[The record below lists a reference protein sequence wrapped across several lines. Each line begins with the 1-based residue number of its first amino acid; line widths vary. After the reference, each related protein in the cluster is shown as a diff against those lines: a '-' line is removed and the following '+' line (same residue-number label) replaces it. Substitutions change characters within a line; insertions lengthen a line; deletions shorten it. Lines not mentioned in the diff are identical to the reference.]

1 MKIFT
6 FIISILLVS
15 FIISENCDKEEGVSS
30 QKDCKDLTVSKDG
43 NHCCFVKSTYTEDG
57 KTEDFKGCEEYTKE
71 VYDIMKDYVDEAKK
85 KAKDAGDKD
94 YSLSID
100 CASSYLQYYLAS
112 LLLLIIL

>member
-1 MKIFT
+1 MKIIT

-15 FIISENCDKEEGVSS
+15 FIISEDCDKEEGVSS
-30 QKDCKDLTVSKDG
+30 KKDCKGLTVSKDG
-43 NHCCFVKSTYTEDG
+43 NYCCFVKSKYTEDG
-57 KTEDFKGCEEYTKE
+57 KTEDFKGCGEYTKE
-71 VYDIMKDYVDEAKK
+71 EYDNMEKFVDQLKK
-85 KAKDAGDKD
+85 KAKDDGDTD